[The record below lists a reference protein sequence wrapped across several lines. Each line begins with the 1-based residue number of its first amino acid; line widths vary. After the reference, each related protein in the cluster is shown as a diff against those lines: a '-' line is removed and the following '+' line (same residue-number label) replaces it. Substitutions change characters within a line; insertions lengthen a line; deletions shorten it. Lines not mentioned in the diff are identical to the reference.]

1 MITRV
6 EALNYRSLKYISR
19 PVNGVNVLVGPNAS
33 GKTTFIDVIAFLGDL
48 VRNGFNQAVETRTSN
63 WLDLL
68 WMRQGDGFQL
78 ALEAR
83 IPAEIRQKLA
93 ENDKYQFV
101 RFEVGIA
108 AGGSENQPGITHE
121 ILSLRTEETPPH
133 EPPPPSLFPAD
144 HVPPKDIWA
153 QSRRNKRNIVSKV
166 LGGNDNFNS
175 ETTSEG
181 GKGWLPSF
189 KFGPFKSALA
199 NLPADE
205 SKFPVAVW
213 FRELLTSG
221 IQQMVLNS
229 QFIRQASPP
238 SRQMGFWPDGSNL
251 PWVVQRLR
259 QTSPQRF
266 EEWINHV
273 RTALPEL
280 QTIRTIEREDD
291 RHRYLM
297 VKYDGIGE
305 VPSWMV
311 SDGTLRLLA
320 LTLIAYLPEFTGLY
334 LIEEPENGIHP
345 RAIETVFQSLSSVQS
360 AQVLTATHSP
370 VILSIVDPGSV
381 LCFAKTPEGA
391 TDIVSGSEHPRL
403 REWRGET
410 NLSTLFAAGVL
421 DHS

>member
-6 EALNYRSLKYISR
+6 EALNYRSLRYINR
-19 PVNGVNVLVGPNAS
+19 PVNGINVLVGPNAS

-48 VRNGFNQAVETRTSN
+48 VRSGFAHAVESRTRN
-63 WLDLL
+63 WTDLL
-68 WMRQGDGFQL
+68 WMRQGSGFQL

-83 IPAEIRQKLA
+83 IPAEIRAKLG
-93 ENDKYQFV
+93 EGHKYQFA
-101 RFEVGIA
+101 RFEVGIS
-108 AGGSENQPGITHE
+108 GIGPEKQPGITHE
-121 ILSLRTEETPPH
+121 ILSLRAEETSPDHHRMPT
-133 EPPPPSLFPAD
+133 LFPENRT
-144 HVPPKDIWA
+144 PPDDLWA
-153 QSRRNKRNIVSKV
+153 KTQRNKRNIVSKAA
-166 LGGNDNFNS
+166 GGNDNFNT
-175 ETTSEG
+175 ETSSEG

-221 IQQMVLNS
+221 IQQMILNS
-229 QFIRQASPP
+229 QLIRQASPP
-238 SRQMGFWPDGSNL
+238 SRQMGFLPDGSNL
-251 PWVVQRLR
+251 PWVINRL
-259 QTSPQRF
+259 QVASSDRF
-266 EEWINHV
+266 AEWIHHV
-273 RTALPEL
+273 QTALPEL
-280 QTIRTIEREDD
+280 RSIRTIERPDD
-291 RHRYLM
+291 KHRYLI
-297 VKYDGIGE
+297 VDYGGIGE

-320 LTLIAYLPEFTGLY
+320 LTLTAYLPEFTGLY

-370 VILSIVDPGSV
+370 VILSMAEPKSM
-381 LCFAKTPEGA
+381 LCFAKTNDGA
-391 TDIVSGSEHPRL
+391 TDIVSGIEHPRL
-403 REWRGET
+403 QEWRGEN

>member
-6 EALNYRSLKYISR
+6 EALNYRSLRYINR
-19 PVNGVNVLVGPNAS
+19 PVNGINVLVGPNAS
-33 GKTTFIDVIAFLGDL
+33 GKTTFIDVIVFLGDL
-48 VRNGFNQAVETRTSN
+48 VRNGLAQAIEKRTQN
-63 WLDLL
+63 WIDLL
-68 WMRQGDGFQL
+68 WMRQGNRFQL
-78 ALEAR
+78 ALEAK
-83 IPAEIRQKLA
+83 IPESLQSKLSGVY
-93 ENDKYQFV
+93 KFV
-101 RFEVGIA
+101 RYEVGIS
-108 AGGSENQPGITHE
+108 GMGVEKLPGIAHE
-121 ILSLRTEETPPH
+121 VLSLHEEETPSSVDSPRTIF
-133 EPPPPSLFPAD
+133 PVDYVPPSESD
-144 HVPPKDIWA
+144 MTRKTGVRIV
-153 QSRRNKRNIVSKV
+153 VSKV
-166 LGGNDNFNS
+166 LGAVDSFNI
-175 ETTSEG
+175 ETCEADEF
-181 GKGWLPSF
+181 GWLPSF
-189 KFGPFKSALA
+189 KFGPLKSALA

-251 PWVVQRLR
+251 PWVVERLR
-259 QTSPQRF
+259 VASPQRF
-266 EEWINHV
+266 EDWLNHV
-273 RTALPEL
+273 RTALPDL
-280 QTIRTIEREDD
+280 RSIRTIERPDD

-297 VKYDGIGE
+297 VEYDGIGQ

-345 RAIETVFQSLSSVQS
+345 RAIETIFQSLSSMQG
-360 AQVLTATHSP
+360 AQLLTATHSP
-370 VILSIVDPGSV
+370 VILSVVEPKSV
-381 LCFAKTPEGA
+381 LCFAKTAEGA

-403 REWRGET
+403 QAWRGET